1 MHCNRC
7 KENNEIGVSYG
18 VNAPCRT
25 RSNKIWVCKNCE
37 NNEDVAH
44 CSNWGCNCSGWMEA

>member
-1 MHCNRC
+1 MLCNKC
-7 KENNEIGVSYG
+7 KVNNEYGVSYL

-25 RSNKIWVCKNCE
+25 RSNEIWVCKNCE

-44 CSNWGCNCSGWMEA
+44 CSNWGCYCSERGD